1 MFFVVDVCLMSNL
14 QGRDDVCGVFE
25 RSIKEIVENL
35 SVKENYDGEE
45 FVKNEGLVNFGC
57 EVDNLMIEDFNWDN

>member
-1 MFFVVDVCLMSNL
+1 MFFVVDVCLMNNS

-35 SVKENYDGEE
+35 SVKEIYVGKE
-45 FVKNEGLVNFGC
+45 FVKNEGLVNFRY
-57 EVDNLMIEDFNWDN
+57 EVDNLMIEDFSWDN